1 MGTALTSLAQ
11 LIACI
16 TNCRDMQDLMNR
28 RESAVQRF
36 IELRS
41 QNQSCQ
47 GPFAAA
53 GDLTFPVFAPW
64 LFISF
69 DRLIGGDLGMIPA
82 FFGQAGEEW
91 GKPVGANSYSF
102 SVFLTMPMAGYVW
115 TEI

>member
-82 FFGQAGEEW
+82 FFGQAGEE
-91 GKPVGANSYSF
+91 
-102 SVFLTMPMAGYVW
+102 
-115 TEI
+115 